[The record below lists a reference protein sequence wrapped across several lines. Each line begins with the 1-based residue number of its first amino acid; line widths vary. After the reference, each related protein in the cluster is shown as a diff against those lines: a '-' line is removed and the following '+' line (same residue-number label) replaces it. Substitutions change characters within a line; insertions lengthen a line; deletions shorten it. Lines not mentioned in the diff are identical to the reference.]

1 VTAPTRTA
9 PPLSTVHL
17 LTVHGV
23 GGHDHLSNL
32 LRTYQSFRANLAS
45 VEAPVTGEDQIPG
58 WRLATFEEASTPPY
72 IELQP
77 RITPP
82 EGVGTVR
89 VYEVNYSGF
98 AGVIR
103 RNHRID
109 LTDLFVGLDLATCAA
124 RLRPRAPSPTSFAH
138 HNAELGACLQRVAG
152 VLAAGTVPILGLPA
166 IAFRKYLGTFIAT
179 FTRFFEDVATFVL
192 DKNGEQ
198 LISAHFDRVLETI
211 AKGMQPGDRLVI
223 SAHSLGSVVAH
234 NYVVRHWTTGE
245 ARLPD
250 TLVTFGSPIG
260 LLTWIWL
267 FLDFL
272 DMDFGQRIEDSYFC
286 WNPISAGSTPRAT
299 LGWINVLNCG
309 DPIATAFPV
318 SAIDLSLPEA
328 TIAAA
333 LKGGTIEHRYF
344 GPDKVSSLGGAH
356 TRYLRDK
363 HALLAILLRASS
375 LALGDPEKVPSD
387 RLAPDHW
394 AATDAVL
401 RRTQWILVA
410 AAIVLGIGY
419 FETVARTFHDQRL
432 VLMVIFFAWPPLT
445 IGTLAFGQRLVMG
458 GPTKRIE
465 PELIRDMP
473 WKDLIAFP
481 YRLRAALLRSR
492 EVDPMAPGRGYLTRL
507 AIQGWSFFPTLVM
520 MAIPVVLA
528 AMWTDRW
535 PTWSSFWQ
543 HLRSAKTLAALGF
556 FMAYVGASAAFELV
570 RGWRDVVRLATRDR
584 P

>member
-32 LRTYQSFRANLAS
+32 LRTYQSFRANLTS

-58 WRLATFEEASTPPY
+58 WRLVTFEEGSTPPFV
-72 IELQP
+72 ELQP
-77 RITPP
+77 RVTPP
-82 EGVGTVR
+82 DGVGTVR

-98 AGVIR
+98 AGVLR

-124 RLRPRAPSPTSFAH
+124 RLRPRTGGAGSFAH
-138 HNAELGACLQRVAG
+138 HDRELGVCLQRVAG

-166 IAFRKYLGTFIAT
+166 IAFRNYLGTFIAT

-211 AKGMQPGDRLVI
+211 ARGMQPGDRLVI

-234 NYVVRHWTTGE
+234 NYVVRHWTTGQE
-245 ARLPD
+245 RLPD

-267 FLDFL
+267 FLDFT
-272 DMDFGQRIEDSYFC
+272 DMDFGKRLEDSYFC
-286 WNPISAGSTPRAT
+286 WNPISAGATPRAP
-299 LGWINVLNCG
+299 LEWINVLNCG

-318 SAIDLSLPEA
+318 GAIDLSLPEA

-333 LKGGTIEHRYF
+333 LKGGTIAHRFF
-344 GPDKVSSLGGAH
+344 GPDTVSSVGGAH

-363 HALLAILLRASS
+363 NALLAILLRASR
-375 LALGDPEKVPSD
+375 LALGEPEQVASG
-387 RLAPDHW
+387 RSAAEHW
-394 AATDAVL
+394 EATDAVL

-410 AAIVLGIGY
+410 ATVVLGVGY
-419 FETVARTFHDQRL
+419 FEMVARTFHDQRL

-465 PELIRDMP
+465 PQLIREMP
-473 WKDLIAFP
+473 WQDRVALP
-481 YRLRAALLRSR
+481 YRLRDALLRSR
-492 EVDPMAPGRGYLTRL
+492 EIDPMAPGRGYLTRL
-507 AIQGWSFFPTLVM
+507 AIQAWSFFPTLVM

-528 AMWTDRW
+528 ASWTDRW
-535 PTWSSFWQ
+535 PTWTSFWL
-543 HLRSAKTLAALGF
+543 HLRSAKTLIALGL
-556 FMAYVGASAAFELV
+556 FMAYVAASAAFELV
-570 RGWRDVVRLATRDR
+570 RAWRDVVRLATSDR